1 MEILAE
7 TVHTQTENITLM
19 NLQEI
24 IQHLDNEEL
33 KEEIKQRID
42 FPSTNYDDIVG
53 EDKVEE
59 QQLDIKEINLDE
71 DSDSDSTIS
80 LEDVEKIVLKDVIL
94 ILNSEDLVIK
104 KKRYSDAH
112 RRAQQKYREKYPE
125 KYRESQRKL
134 YNELKNDEEWKARH
148 NAKNRESQK
157 AYRDRKKAELIA
169 SGIELKARGRP
180 RKTIIETS
188 KVVEEEK
195 HIEV

>member
-7 TVHTQTENITLM
+7 TVPTQTENIQVM

-24 IQHLDNEEL
+24 IEYLDNEEL
-33 KEEIKQRID
+33 KQEIKEKID
-42 FPSTNYDDIVG
+42 FPSENYDDIVG
-53 EDKVEE
+53 EDKVEKRE
-59 QQLDIKEINLDE
+59 FNE
-71 DSDSDSTIS
+71 DYESDSDVD

-94 ILNSEDLVIK
+94 ILNTDDLVIK
-104 KKRYSDAH
+104 KKRYTDAH

-134 YNELKNDEEWKARH
+134 YSELKKDDEWKARH
-148 NAKNRESQK
+148 NEKNRESQK

-180 RKTIIETS
+180 RKPIVEAS
-188 KVVEEEK
+188 KIQEEEK